1 MRRCLRICRYLFY
14 IRLRGQLKWT
24 LVSLKDGQRG
34 ADTRQSG
41 ATVLVLF
48 PANEQETAQ
57 THARY
62 RKTSTFLSHNAI
74 KYTLTFNFWT
84 ISQVIRCVSAEWTV
98 CERQRTEGHKDES
111 KHYQVTHSLSRAW
124 KTQHLGYLT
133 FKKERAKV
141 RGFKPKHG
149 AVEEWMK
156 CSVRRQEE
164 STYEA
169 WEREKSQETT
179 ERKLPSFLRSTIYD
193 HQLDCEKEI
202 KNKKHLPFFF
212 TFDT

>member
-133 FKKERAKV
+133 FKKSQQKSVDSNQNTVPSKSEWSAVLDDKKKVHMKLERERKAKKLQ
-141 RGFKPKHG
+141 RGSCLLF
-149 AVEEWMK
+149 
-156 CSVRRQEE
+156 
-164 STYEA
+164 YEA
-169 WEREKSQETT
+169 
-179 ERKLPSFLRSTIYD
+179 PSTI
-193 HQLDCEKEI
+193 
-202 KNKKHLPFFF
+202 
-212 TFDT
+212 TS